1 MGHTRLA
8 WRQHYGRQAPPDG
21 RLFQRLASGVP
32 PIIIDQLQVS
42 RLAATGPCEPAV
54 FAFLALRLIAA
65 HSRMPPF
72 IEKTRPAMNRF
83 WLFLLV
89 SVIVSLTVANAHAFN
104 PPKDSAGPITVAIVA
119 PDAIDRFDAATEIR
133 VVVENAGEQQ
143 VQAVLRLSVVDAWR
157 ISPDQWT
164 IDLPA
169 RSKKDRTFELRASGK
184 VYRGHYP
191 IHVRAEC
198 REGDRVWSVHP
209 IHIFEAKPPVE
220 MTSRPRP
227 EWKPFLVEQRRELA
241 LWQLPVHRAVF
252 AVFDQPAETMPAGW
266 SGSHGEHRGS
276 FAVSVQNVG
285 GESKP
290 TIGIH
295 PPWHQGR
302 AGTAWIEYPL
312 QLPDAGPIT
321 LRMFTAM
328 SPHPEKGGDG
338 VTFRV
343 RAIPFDAPE
352 GQLGEIVWEDHR
364 DQQRWTAAEV
374 ELSRWAG
381 KAIRLQLESHPGPR
395 RNTAFDH
402 SFWGEVV
409 LSTRDPKIV
418 SSTPANVRVEQPVIT
433 LESSTGGDQADA
445 LRVEISPGRRG
456 LLDATVQLTA
466 EAAKIAFDG
475 FRVAVLGFSLED
487 PRAAVQLIS
496 ANAEPAAELPDELF
510 HPCSRLKQDKQD
522 KKDHSSNAGE
532 AARANIYQVRHRFRT
547 VWGEFDLV
555 GRLWLDRGMLRAAWW
570 IENGPPPQPWHVC
583 RIEQASVGAFDQPV
597 ELLYFGPGNVVRRP
611 REYVVNYDGHRLS
624 TSMIGL
630 EFASGG
636 SLLMAAE
643 QPPLRLEV
651 RPHSRQYTLVGSGP
665 TLFTFVPRRELF
677 AAVRHWRDRNGRTAA
692 GGVEKLAGRF
702 VFDLWGGRYG
712 ESAEALQKAFAYGLT
727 DACVV
732 WHNWQRWGYDYR
744 LPDILPPNPQLGTVD
759 EFSRLG
765 RVCRE
770 AGVLFAPH
778 DNYIDFYPDAEGF
791 SYVDQIAFRPDGQPV
806 KAWLNEGR
814 GAQSYRFRADTLAPF
829 VRRNVS
835 ELRERFA
842 PTAYFI
848 DVWASAGPYD
858 YWTSEGKFFDKSYT
872 NRVWCEQFAWIRD
885 TLGDRA
891 PQISESGHDGQI
903 GFLDGAQ
910 ANHLRIGQGRG
921 RRAWGAIN
929 WDCAEAQRIAWFDAA
944 YHDCFI
950 LHGAGYADR
959 YLAGLDRRMHGMY
972 SDDYIATEMLTGRP
986 AMVHQP
992 FGRDVVRKYW
1002 LTQTVAR
1009 ALALRRIERVEFV
1022 EGNLHRQHV
1031 VWNNGSVWVNRSGA
1045 DWSPKPE
1052 ITLPPYGFWA
1062 ELTDASGRPVT
1073 AGIVRRNG
1081 VIVEETRSADAIYV
1095 NGRRLNQT
1103 GHRIHL
1109 SVNSVEAAD
1118 AWEIRWKLVYHLD
1131 QPVPEGFRP
1140 FLHLCDAEGEIVTQA
1155 SFDARVLEGRTGDV
1169 EVEARCRL
1177 PSGVRLPVE
1186 LELRYGFYRPADG
1199 QRLHLEELRSGFS
1212 RPGDSQRLAISG
1224 RDDGTG
1230 RIRAGSVKV
1239 SDGYDR
1245 FYAVAWSALKAGD
1258 LRAASA
1264 NDPAPEYYA
1273 DQQDQLD
1280 AAKAWAQ
1287 RQNIEGKPIDFEAL
1301 TTADGV
1307 RVAPTKDGLLL
1318 IPLPEGPAEGT
1329 AIVVRPAKLPW
1340 KLPALRRAITM
1351 DGHGRQGEEV
1361 PLVRDGEAVSV
1372 VCPAKAFAVLLSGD

>member
-1 MGHTRLA
+1 MNRLSLA
-8 WRQHYGRQAPPDG
+8 
-21 RLFQRLASGVP
+21 LLASVV
-32 PIIIDQLQVS
+32 LS
-42 RLAATGPCEPAV
+42 LPASNV
-54 FAFLALRLIAA
+54 R
-65 HSRMPPF
+65 
-72 IEKTRPAMNRF
+72 
-83 WLFLLV
+83 
-89 SVIVSLTVANAHAFN
+89 AFN
-104 PPKDSAGPITVAIVA
+104 PPKDSAGPITVSIAA
-119 PDAIDRFDAATEIR
+119 PETIEDVGSATEIR
-133 VVVENAGEQQ
+133 VVVENFSDQP
-143 VQAVLRLSVVDAWR
+143 VQGTMRLSVIDAWR
-157 ISPDQWT
+157 IAPDQWT
-164 IDLPA
+164 VELPP
-169 RSKKDRTFELRASGK
+169 RSKKDKTFELRAGGK

-191 IHVRAEC
+191 IHVRAEY
-198 REGDRVWSVHP
+198 REGDRVWAVHP
-209 IHIFEAKPPVE
+209 IHIFEAKPPVRT
-220 MTSRPRP
+220 TSRPHP
-227 EWKPFLVEQRRELA
+227 EWKPFPVEERRELA

-266 SGSHGEHRGS
+266 SGNHEEHRGS
-276 FAVSVQNVG
+276 FAVAVQNVG

-290 TIGIH
+290 TLGIH
-295 PPWHQGR
+295 PPWYQGR
-302 AGTAWIEYPL
+302 AGTAWVEYPL
-312 QLPDAGPIT
+312 QLPEGGPIT
-321 LRMFTAM
+321 LHMFTAM
-328 SPHPEKGGDG
+328 SPNKEQGGDG

-343 RAIPFDAPE
+343 RAIPFEASE

-374 ELSRWAG
+374 NLTRWAG

-409 LSTRDPKIV
+409 LTTGNLQTDRSTSA
-418 SSTPANVRVEQPVIT
+418 SSPAENPAVI
-433 LESSTGGDQADA
+433 LEADKGDNETDA
-445 LRVEISPGRRG
+445 LRVEIAADRRG
-456 LLDATVQLTA
+456 LLDAHVQLTA
-466 EAAKIAFDG
+466 KGEKIAFQG
-475 FRVAVLGFSLED
+475 FRVAVWGFSLED

-496 ANAEPAAELPDELF
+496 ADSEPPRALPDELF
-510 HPCSRLKQDKQD
+510 HPCSRLKHNQQGPSTNTDRVATA
-522 KKDHSSNAGE
+522 NAH
-532 AARANIYQVRHRFRT
+532 QVRHRFRT
-547 VWGEFDLV
+547 VWGEFDLL

-570 IENGPPPQPWHVC
+570 IENAPPPQPWHVC
-583 RIEQASVGAFDQPV
+583 RIEQASVGAFDQTV
-597 ELLYFGPGNVVRRP
+597 ELLYFGPGNVVRQP
-611 REYVVNYDGHRLS
+611 REYVISFDGHRLS

-636 SLLMAAE
+636 SLLLAAE

-651 RPHSRQYTLVGSGP
+651 RPQSRQYTLVGSGP
-665 TLFTFVPRRELF
+665 TLFTFVPRRDLF
-677 AAVRHWRDRNGRTAA
+677 AAVRHWRDRNGRIAA

-744 LPDILPPNPQLGTVD
+744 LPDILPPNPQLGSEED
-759 EFSRLG
+759 FGRLG
-765 RVCRE
+765 RVCRQ

-791 SYVDQIAFRPDGQPV
+791 SYVEQIAFRPDGQPV

-814 GAQSYRFRADTLAPF
+814 AAQSYRFRADTLAPF

-858 YWTSEGKFFDKSYT
+858 YWTAEGKFFDKSYT
-872 NRVWCEQFAWIRD
+872 NQVWCEQFAWIRD
-885 TLGDRA
+885 TLGDKA

-929 WDCAEAQRIAWFDAA
+929 WDCAEAQRVAWFDAA
-944 YHDCFI
+944 YHDRFI

-959 YLAGLDRRMHGMY
+959 YQAGLDRRMHGMF
-972 SDDYIATEMLTGRP
+972 SDDYISTEMLAGRP
-986 AMVHQP
+986 AMAPQP

-1002 LTQTVAR
+1002 LTQPAAR
-1009 ALALRRIERVEFV
+1009 ALALKRIERIEFA
-1022 EGNLHRQHV
+1022 EGNLHRQRV
-1031 VWNNGSVWVNRSGA
+1031 VWDNGSVWVNRSGA
-1045 DWSPKPE
+1045 DWSPKPD

-1062 ELTDASGRPVT
+1062 ELTDGAGRPVT
-1073 AGIVRRNG
+1073 AGIVRRDG

-1095 NGRRLNQT
+1095 NGRRFRQT

-1118 AWEIRWKLVYHLD
+1118 GWELRWKLVYHLD
-1131 QPVPEGFRP
+1131 QAVPEGFRP

-1155 SFDARVLEGRTGDV
+1155 SFDAQALEGRTGDV

-1177 PSGVRLPVE
+1177 PAEVRLPVE
-1186 LELRYGFYRPADG
+1186 LELRYGFYRPSDG
-1199 QRLHLEELRSGFS
+1199 QRLHLEELRSGFT
-1212 RPGDSQRLAISG
+1212 RPGDAQRLALSG
-1224 RDDGTG
+1224 RDDGTH
-1230 RIRAGSVKV
+1230 RIRAGVAKV
-1239 SDGYDR
+1239 SAGYDR
-1245 FYAVAWSALKAGD
+1245 SYAVAWSAPKAGD
-1258 LRAASA
+1258 VRAASA
-1264 NDPAPEYYA
+1264 KDPAPEYFA
-1273 DQQDQLD
+1273 EQQDQFD

-1287 RQNIEGKPIDFEAL
+1287 RQNIEGKPIDFGAL

-1307 RVAPTKDGLLL
+1307 RITPTKDGLLL

-1329 AIVVRPAKLPW
+1329 AVVVRQGRLPW
-1340 KLPALRRAITM
+1340 RLPSLRRATTV
-1351 DGHGRQGEEV
+1351 DAQGRPGEEV
-1361 PLVRDGEAVSV
+1361 PLARDGEAISV
-1372 VCPAKAFAVLLSGD
+1372 VCPPGAFAVRVSGE